1 MNRRHFLTTAGAAR
15 NCSLHSRCRRAGRS
29 AGTRPGRVADRRRRR
44 LVFEHADKWTKAVG
58 AAEQLRAAGFE
69 VGDLP
74 LDRSP
79 YRLDADLIF
88 LGSFASESP
97 AYKAYMREH
106 AQELYRFVDRGK
118 VLVQM
123 AQADQTEAVPP
134 FLPSTHGAKRDEPDY
149 PQAFIVSPDHPLAK
163 GLPHDGGVVR
173 FDRKDR
179 RTIWEA
185 FVEQGGFEVIVAAE
199 PEAVHPGLMEGAYG
213 QGRIVLAAM
222 DFDKLK
228 FVGGGEY
235 ATAAQRAFAAAFF
248 KNLRDHALN
257 VRDRTTRALDV
268 TPSPQ
273 TAQEHVPGS
282 WTLAVLPDTQ
292 VYALR
297 FPGLFSMQTSWVAR
311 NRERLDIRY
320 ALHLGDVTNNN
331 TRREWENA
339 RDALEL
345 IHGRVP
351 LAIVTGNHDH
361 GPSGDASTRDTHFN
375 EYWPLARSRSQPTFG
390 GSMREE
396 DHNNTFHLFEAG
408 GGKWIVVALEWSP
421 RDETVAWANEVM
433 SKHAGPAAGGR
444 RGILI
449 THAYLNNN
457 DRRYDH
463 TDAAHPQDFNPHEYR
478 TPGSKNDGEQLWQ
491 KLVRRHDFALV
502 LNGHVLGDGTGYL
515 ASKTDAGRTCHQML
529 SNYQMRALGGEG
541 YLRLV
546 EFRPDG
552 KTAQVKTYSPLYEKY
567 MLSADQQY
575 SFELD

>member
-1 MNRRHFLTTAGAAR
+1 MNRRRFLAGAGTALAAPFLPRPAAAADPPAPGEPAR
-15 NCSLHSRCRRAGRS
+15 GAPPM
-29 AGTRPGRVADRRRRR
+29 A
-44 LVFEHADKWTKAVG
+44 LVFEHADKWTKATG
-58 AAEQLRAAGFE
+58 AAEQLRQAGFE

-97 AYKAYMREH
+97 AYKGYMREH
-106 AQELYRFVDRGK
+106 AQDLYRFVDRGK

-123 AQADQTEAVPP
+123 AQADQTEPVPP

-149 PQAFIVSPDHPLAK
+149 PQAFIVSPEHPLAK

-173 FDRKDR
+173 FDREDR

-185 FVEQGGFEVIVAAE
+185 FAEQGGFEVIVAAE

-222 DFDKLK
+222 DLDKLRLAA
-228 FVGGGEY
+228 GGGEY
-235 ATAAQRAFAAAFF
+235 ATAAQRGFATAFF
-248 KNLRDHALN
+248 HNLRDHALN
-257 VRDRTTRALDV
+257 VRHRTTRALNV

-273 TAQEHVPGS
+273 TAREHVPGS

-292 VYALR
+292 VYSLR
-297 FPGLFSMQTSWVAR
+297 FPGLFSMQANWVAQ

-331 TRREWENA
+331 TRGEWENA

-361 GPSGDASTRDTHFN
+361 GPSGDASSRDTHLN

-390 GSMREE
+390 GSMADD

-408 GGKWIVVALEWSP
+408 GVKWIVVALEWSP

-433 SKHAGPAAGGR
+433 AKHAAPAAGGR

-463 TDAAHPQDFNPHEYR
+463 TDASNPQDFNPHEYR

-529 SNYQMRALGGEG
+529 SNYQMRTLGGEG

-552 KTAQVKTYSPLYEKY
+552 KTVQVKTYSPLYEKY
-567 MLSADQQY
+567 LLGADQQY
-575 SFELD
+575 AFELD